1 MFLTDSRFSVLSGCP
16 PGRGMPAVPELGA
29 LGCINLASLSGCL
42 WLHSASKVLLEA
54 SELQPEKGYRMEGS
68 ERSHAEKA

>member
-1 MFLTDSRFSVLSGCP
+1 
-16 PGRGMPAVPELGA
+16 MPAVPELGA
-29 LGCINLASLSGCL
+29 LGCCILASLSGCL

-68 ERSHAEKA
+68 ERPHAGKA